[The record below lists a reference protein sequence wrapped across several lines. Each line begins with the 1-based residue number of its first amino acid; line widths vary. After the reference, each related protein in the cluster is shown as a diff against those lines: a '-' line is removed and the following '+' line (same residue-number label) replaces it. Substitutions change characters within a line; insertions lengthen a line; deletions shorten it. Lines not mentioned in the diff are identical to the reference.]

1 MGLNSLLTFCS
12 CPGVTRADEK
22 RRRNN
27 EIITADDVSTVA
39 EFQWGC
45 FFALSIC
52 FLANRN
58 WICGDSCEKPRST
71 RGLPRLVFAGDSGGN
86 INVFFSQGR
95 SQEFVP
101 KGTKEWVPSPL
112 TSGIHTRTKPRLGSE
127 AKPQKPENMLK
138 FWLNVTN
145 SILVGEKKFSP
156 WQFRRGTCPPCPP
169 LPYAPVFWHPD
180 RRYVETDEADRCERY
195 RVCSSYCMRECY
207 GGQFGPWRCD
217 AIPCE
222 NAACWWLPT
231 DRNVIV
237 SLTQRSSVRLGSPV
251 KKLGGNESCT
261 RRNSAVRHTEQIE

>member
-12 CPGVTRADEK
+12 CPGVTRADKK

-27 EIITADDVSTVA
+27 EIIAAGDVSIVA

-71 RGLPRLVFAGDSGGN
+71 RGLPRLVFAVDSGGN

-180 RRYVETDEADRCERY
+180 WDVT
-195 RVCSSYCMRECY
+195 SK
-207 GGQFGPWRCD
+207 
-217 AIPCE
+217 
-222 NAACWWLPT
+222 LTKPT
-231 DRNVIV
+231 DAKGIESAAATACESAMAASLVRGDAMPFRARMLRVGGCRPIV
-237 SLTQRSSVRLGSPV
+237 TSL
-251 KKLGGNESCT
+251 C
-261 RRNSAVRHTEQIE
+261 H